1 MESIEIEM
9 NFPALGSLRVE
20 GSDPLAGISF
30 FGRTGGASHCASHMV
45 TTVPDNFFD
54 RVHLPGVDF
63 MQAINLAALV
73 RDSEQVKELW
83 LATLLQALLC
93 NSG

>member
-30 FGRTGGASHCASHMV
+30 FGRTGGAMHCASHMV

-54 RVHLPGVDF
+54 RVHLPGVDLDVPVDV
-63 MQAINLAALV
+63 AVLA
-73 RDSEQVKELW
+73 
-83 LATLLQALLC
+83 
-93 NSG
+93 GH